1 MSAAAAAAFGAAA
14 MSYVQLVGDRAGGP
28 DALSRLRGR
37 SRCPGCDTA
46 LPARDLLPVLGFLL
60 LRGHCRCCHGVIP
73 ARYLLAELA
82 AATWCAASAAVV
94 GPAGWLA
101 LLLIV
106 PCLTVVLTSAAIHRA
121 GWRWIVVALLPPSGV
136 AVLTVGVGAA
146 VTGRWLLYS
155 ACGTAGA
162 TALLATVAMT
172 RDRSQSKTEVRTR
185 A

>member
-1 MSAAAAAAFGAAA
+1 MWAAAAAAFGAAA
-14 MSYVQLVGDRAGGP
+14 ISYVQLVGDRATRT

-37 SRCPGCDTA
+37 SRCAGCYTA
-46 LPARDLLPVLGFLL
+46 LPARDLLPVVGFLL

-73 ARYLLAELA
+73 ARYLLGELA

-94 GPAGWLA
+94 GPAGWLP

-106 PCLTVVLTSAAIHRA
+106 PCLTVVLTNSAIRSA
-121 GWRWIVVALLPPSGV
+121 GCRWTVVALLPPSGV

-155 ACGTAGA
+155 GCGTAGA

-172 RDRSQSKTEVRTR
+172 RDQSHSKAPAKT
-185 A
+185 